1 MDCEYDKTNI
11 VYFLLHFKPHLINN
25 ETIRD
30 SRMMVHVAKTNK
42 KFNIEG
48 VIEHRFTS
56 ECRLLCLSDNFD
68 RLLEHEF

>member
-1 MDCEYDKTNI
+1 MDCGYDKTNI

-30 SRMMVHVAKTNK
+30 SRMMMHVAKNNK

-48 VIEHRFTS
+48 VIAHRFTS
-56 ECRLLCLSDNFD
+56 ECHLHCMPDNIDWLLG
-68 RLLEHEF
+68 HEF